1 MKLEE
6 LHKFEGHNLGVV
18 GLTAHGDMAA
28 SVGLDCSIRL
38 WDLKDGSEL
47 KCIDGG
53 PADAWS
59 ISFSP
64 DGSKLA
70 TGANGGN
77 VRVSHSYPKF
87 SFNYRGDHNI
97 DGILDVK
104 SRNFEDLDF

>member
-1 MKLEE
+1 M
-6 LHKFEGHNLGVV
+6 
-18 GLTAHGDMAA
+18 
-28 SVGLDCSIRL
+28 GLDCSIRL
-38 WDLKDGSEL
+38 WDLKDATEL

-77 VRVSHSYPKF
+77 VRVSCSIV
-87 SFNYRGDHNI
+87 RVTCQ
-97 DGILDVK
+97 DVEIR
-104 SRNFEDLDF
+104 SLN